1 MPWWGWMILGA
12 LLLGSELMIVDAG
25 FYLVDA
31 GFYLVFI
38 GMAAA
43 LTGLVEV
50 VGADLEPW
58 LQWVVFSFIALMM
71 MVLFRKKLY
80 AKLRG
85 SGIGYEIGPAGEV
98 VTVEQELQ
106 PGENGRL
113 AYRGSPVKTDAWLI
127 AVPSGPWSMSATK
140 HSRRGSMC
148 RSVVSKGLRLSSISL
163 KQNSRETNHV
173 W

>member
-25 FYLVDA
+25 FYLV
-31 GFYLVFI
+31 FI
-38 GMAAA
+38 GVAAA
-43 LTGLVEV
+43 LTGLVELAG
-50 VGADLEPW
+50 VGLEPW

-85 SGIGYEIGPAGEV
+85 SGVGYEIGPAGEV

-113 AYRGSPVKTDAWLI
+113 AYRGTEWAVLNVSDEAFAQGQHVQISSVDGLTLKLDIVKAKQ
-127 AVPSGPWSMSATK
+127 SGD
-140 HSRRGSMC
+140 
-148 RSVVSKGLRLSSISL
+148 
-163 KQNSRETNHV
+163 
-173 W
+173 